1 MQIVEERQKSQW
13 ARLSPYLEDYFVD
26 ASGDGGAVDVAFLM
40 NHIDFAFEYLAASG
54 FFPSVLALLGP
65 LLCELHS
72 ILCVLTHM
80 AAPPHT
86 QPCLIPSDD
95 VLKLGISMLGFGGER

>member
-1 MQIVEERQKSQW
+1 MQIVEERRKSQW

-26 ASGDGGAVDVAFLM
+26 ASGDDGAVDVAFLM

-65 LLCELHS
+65 LLCELSFHF
-72 ILCVLTHM
+72 VR
-80 AAPPHT
+80 
-86 QPCLIPSDD
+86 SDSYGSTSTYSTLFD
-95 VLKLGISMLGFGGER
+95 PL